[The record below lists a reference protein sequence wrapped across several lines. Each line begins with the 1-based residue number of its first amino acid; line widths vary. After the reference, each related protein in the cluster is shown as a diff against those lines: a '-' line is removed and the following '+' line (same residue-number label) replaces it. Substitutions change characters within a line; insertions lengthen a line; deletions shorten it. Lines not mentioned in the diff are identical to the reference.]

1 MKKLAALIL
10 CILTLTFALPACTPG
25 GTPGQSSSS
34 AADDKSAPAE
44 QETLRVLI
52 DLEPGS
58 WIGSL
63 TLRESLNKYEETT
76 LKNGRKLHNS
86 FETVIENLGGPKL
99 ELEIP
104 PNNASMRE
112 PYLSSLRTEILAG
125 KGPDVFVCI
134 TGWNYRAEPD
144 DPAGNGEMDPL
155 FNFPH
160 SAMKRS
166 IFLSLD
172 QYIPDFQFTQ
182 WDSLTPIVMDA
193 GKYND
198 SQYILPMTYTVPMT
212 VFRKSDFQ
220 HTPSKDMTWDD
231 MLQGGPELKAA
242 ASLMDLSLR
251 STTAGRLSCALMPLS
266 APDKDDLAFTEEELM
281 DFMTRRSAA
290 VQETRSNG
298 ALPPFFDDLL
308 SVSFDDL
315 LDLHEGFTPEDEFT
329 FVPLYSRSGGVS
341 AAVTSFAA
349 VNANTRDPQAAAFLI
364 DYLLGEDCQRS
375 VLYAHPTLHRSIPV
389 MEGLM
394 QQDTPVSLGTADEW
408 SLSPENYD
416 ALCALR
422 SAITRAEFAT
432 PLDLELS
439 ALFSDLDDYQKR
451 KSADTLVHDAYMHMK
466 MMLAES

>member
-44 QETLRVLI
+44 QETLRVLV

-63 TLRESLNKYEETT
+63 TLRASLNKYEETT

-86 FETVIENLGGPKL
+86 FETVIKNLGGPKL

-112 PYLSSLRTEILAG
+112 PYLSNLRTEILAG
-125 KGPDVFVCI
+125 KGPDVFVCAA
-134 TGWNYRAEPD
+134 GWNYRAEPD

-251 STTAGRLSCALMPLS
+251 STTTGRLSCALMPLS

-290 VQETRSNG
+290 VQETRSND

-349 VNANTRDPQAAAFLI
+349 VNANTEYPRAAAFLM
-364 DYLLGEDCQRS
+364 DYLLGEECQRS
-375 VLYAHPTLHRSIPV
+375 SLYAYATLHQAVPV

-394 QQDTPVSLGTADEW
+394 QPDAPVSTGEDSTW
-408 SLSPENYD
+408 SLSPENYQ

-422 SAITRAEFAT
+422 GSITHAEFST

-439 ALFSDLDDYQKR
+439 GLHSDLGDYQKR
-451 KSADTLVHDAYMHMK
+451 KSAGTLVHDAYIRMK